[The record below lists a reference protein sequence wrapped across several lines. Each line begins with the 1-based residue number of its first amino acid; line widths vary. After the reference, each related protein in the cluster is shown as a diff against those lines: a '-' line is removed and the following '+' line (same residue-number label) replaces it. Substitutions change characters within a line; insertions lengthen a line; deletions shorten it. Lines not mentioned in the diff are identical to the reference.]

1 MSRRSRA
8 FVARPELICFT
19 QKMSAPG
26 ERASEVAESPRVS
39 GAVGERDQLE
49 HVIRAHSTYVARLA
63 YRVLGRDDE
72 VNDLVQDVFVAYLR
86 FHRTIREQDAV
97 KGWLA
102 TTVIRMAHKRLRAR
116 RFRLKIW
123 LGLETDERRHDL
135 PAPGL
140 SSDDRAAFM
149 SLHRALDRVPPKAR
163 IAWVLRY
170 LEQEQLEDVARLCG
184 CSLAT
189 TKRRIKLAHGVVQRA
204 LAP

>member
-1 MSRRSRA
+1 
-8 FVARPELICFT
+8 
-19 QKMSAPG
+19 MSAPG
-26 ERASEVAESPRVS
+26 ELASEVAESPRAV
-39 GAVGERDQLE
+39 GAVAERDQLE

-86 FHRTIREQDAV
+86 FHRSIREQDAV

-116 RFRLKIW
+116 RFRLKVW
-123 LGLETDERRHDL
+123 LGLETDDRRHDP

>member
-1 MSRRSRA
+1 M
-8 FVARPELICFT
+8 FV
-19 QKMSAPG
+19 PG
-26 ERASEVAESPRVS
+26 ERASEVAESPRAA
-39 GAVGERDQLE
+39 GAAAERDQLE